1 MPTKR
6 DDEGARGSP
15 AATASHP
22 GGVRAEGAEELR
34 ITAQDARGSRAQLLA
49 RITALEG
56 DLDRLALERDE
67 LRWHVHALQ
76 QARHALEASR
86 ERYADLY
93 DFAPNGYLALDARGI
108 VLDINLTGAELL
120 GLPRPAIVGM
130 PLYTW
135 VVADDRRR
143 LRDHLRRCR
152 DATEPVSTEI
162 DLDLRREGADV
173 PVELVSAA
181 QQDASGQVIYRTV
194 VVDLTE
200 RRRAET
206 DRQRLDLEKQRA
218 EMANEAKARFL
229 GVLSHELRT
238 PLTPILAAAS
248 ELEAAESLPAE
259 LRAVVGMIRRN
270 AELEARLI
278 DDLLDVTRIDRDK
291 LEIRREPLDVHEVLH
306 SVLEIC
312 AAEILQAGLEL
323 DVRLESPRSIVSGD
337 RTRLHQVFWNL
348 LINATRHTP
357 PGGRVGLHTER
368 VDRTLHV
375 RISDTGEGMERTTLE
390 RVFLPFEQAVRGQ
403 RGGLGLGLTISQGL
417 VNAHGGALSAESAG
431 PGRGA
436 TFDVTLPLLE
446 RPPSRTTPMKI
457 RAARP
462 LQSGTVL
469 LVEDHP
475 DSAEMLCRMLTRAGY
490 TVRVAHTVLEARETM
505 APDVDVIVSDIG
517 LPDGS
522 GLELVGQLQKIKPV
536 AAVALSGFGADADRR
551 ASREA
556 GFAAHLTKPVTYGD
570 LVDAVEQAR
579 AAG

>member
-1 MPTKR
+1 
-6 DDEGARGSP
+6 
-15 AATASHP
+15 
-22 GGVRAEGAEELR
+22 
-34 ITAQDARGSRAQLLA
+34 
-49 RITALEG
+49 
-56 DLDRLALERDE
+56 
-67 LRWHVHALQ
+67 
-76 QARHALEASR
+76 
-86 ERYADLY
+86 
-93 DFAPNGYLALDARGI
+93 
-108 VLDINLTGAELL
+108 
-120 GLPRPAIVGM
+120 M

-135 VVADDRRR
+135 VVADDRRG

-152 DATEPVSTEI
+152 DATEPVSTELE
-162 DLDLRREGADV
+162 LDLRRESGEV
-173 PVELVSAA
+173 PVELVSAMQRGA
-181 QQDASGQVIYRTV
+181 DGQVTYRTV
-194 VVDLTE
+194 MVNLTE

-206 DRQRLDLEKQRA
+206 DRQRLHFEKQRA

-238 PLTPILAAAS
+238 PLTPILAAAG
-248 ELEAAESLPAE
+248 ELEASEALPPE
-259 LRAVVGMIRRN
+259 LRKVVAMIRRN

-291 LEIRREPLDVHEVLH
+291 LEIRREPVDVHQVLR

-323 DVRLESPRSIVSGD
+323 DVRLESPRAIVTGD
-337 RTRLHQVFWNL
+337 ATRLHQVFWNL
-348 LINATRHTP
+348 LINAARHTP
-357 PGGRVGLHTER
+357 RGGGIGVHTER
-368 VDRTLHV
+368 DDRTLRV

-403 RGGLGLGLTISQGL
+403 RGGLGLGLTISRGL
-417 VNAHGGALSAESAG
+417 VAAHGGELSADSAG

-436 TFDVTLPLLE
+436 TFDVTLPLLQ
-446 RPPSRTTPMKI
+446 RPLRQTNPVPIRPSR
-457 RAARP
+457 P
-462 LQSGTVL
+462 LVSGTVL
-469 LVEDHP
+469 LVEDHT

-490 TVRVAHTVLEARETM
+490 TVRVAHSMLEARQTM
-505 APDVDVIVSDIG
+505 ASDVDVVVSDIG

-522 GLELVGQLQKIKPV
+522 GLDLVGQLKKVRPIV
-536 AAVALSGFGADADRR
+536 AVALSGFGGDNDRR